1 MKIFFYLFF
10 ISILL
15 CGCKKNNV
23 RKTVVYKTNG
33 DTLVFYGG
41 RVFGDG
47 NGSYSVRQMT
57 LDN

>member
-1 MKIFFYLFF
+1 MKILFYLFF

-15 CGCKKNNV
+15 RGCKKNNV

-33 DTLVFYGG
+33 YTLVLYGG
-41 RVFGDG
+41 RVFSDG